1 MRTFGWLISSLFIF
15 MVFPFQGC
23 TQNSPQLVEY
33 DEIVTGA
40 QQMHAYLPLLKGKQV
55 ALVANQASLVG
66 ETHLTDT
73 LLSSGILLKKIF
85 CPEHGFRGNADAG
98 ELVNDS
104 IDPVTGIPL
113 VSLYGDHKKPTQE
126 DLAGIDVVVFDLQDV
141 GVRYYT
147 YVSTSAFVLEA
158 CAENGIA
165 MVLLDRPNPNGYLID
180 GPVLEVPYRSF
191 VGMHTV
197 PIAYGMTIGE
207 YIRMVLGEKWI
218 NQSETANLVVIPLKQ
233 YNHQLIVKLKVKP
246 SPNLPTW
253 QSVYLYPS
261 LCLFEG
267 TDVSVARGTAFPF
280 EAYGA
285 PWFHLGSFSF
295 TPKSIQGMSTHPKF
309 EGLVCFG
316 QNLKGVAENYLHNP
330 IELNLTWLI
339 TAYQISPDK
348 EKFFNTYFDKL
359 AGSDQLRKDIIA
371 GKDEKQIRESWKCD
385 LDHFKEIREKYLL
398 YP

>member
-1 MRTFGWLISSLFIF
+1 

-33 DEIVTGA
+33 DEVVTGA
-40 QQMHAYLPLLKGKQV
+40 QQLHAYLPLLKGKQV

-66 ETHLTDT
+66 ETHLADT

-85 CPEHGFRGNADAG
+85 CPEHGFRGTADAG

-113 VSLYGDHKKPTQE
+113 VSLYGIHKKPTPE
-126 DLAGIDVVVFDLQDV
+126 DLSGIDVVVFDLQDV

-147 YVSTSAFVLEA
+147 YVSTAAFVLEA

-218 NQSETANLVVIPLKQ
+218 NPSETANL
-233 YNHQLIVKLKVKP
+233 
-246 SPNLPTW
+246 
-253 QSVYLYPS
+253 
-261 LCLFEG
+261 
-267 TDVSVARGTAFPF
+267 
-280 EAYGA
+280 
-285 PWFHLGSFSF
+285 
-295 TPKSIQGMSTHPKF
+295 
-309 EGLVCFG
+309 
-316 QNLKGVAENYLHNP
+316 
-330 IELNLTWLI
+330 
-339 TAYQISPDK
+339 
-348 EKFFNTYFDKL
+348 
-359 AGSDQLRKDIIA
+359 
-371 GKDEKQIRESWKCD
+371 
-385 LDHFKEIREKYLL
+385 
-398 YP
+398 

>member
-1 MRTFGWLISSLFIF
+1 MRTFGWLISGLFIF
-15 MVFPFQGC
+15 MVFPFQGS

-40 QQMHAYLPLLKGKQV
+40 QQMHVYLPLLKGKQV
-55 ALVANQASLVG
+55 ALVTNQASLVG
-66 ETHLTDT
+66 ETHLADT

-85 CPEHGFRGNADAG
+85 CPEHGFRGTADAG

-113 VSLYGDHKKPTQE
+113 VSLYGTHKKPTPE
-126 DLAGIDVVVFDLQDV
+126 DLSGIDVVVFDLQDV

-147 YVSTSAFVLEA
+147 YVSTAAFVLEA

-218 NQSETANLVVIPLKQ
+218 NPSEMANLVVIPLKQ

-267 TDVSVARGTAFPF
+267 TDVSVARGTEFPF

-285 PWFHLGSFSF
+285 PWFSLGSFSF

-309 EGLVCFG
+309 EEQVCYG
-316 QNLKGVAENYLHNP
+316 QNLKGVAENYQHNP

-339 TAYQISPDK
+339 AAYQVSPDK
-348 EKFFNTYFDKL
+348 ATFFNNYFDKL
-359 AGSDQLRKDIIA
+359 AGSDQLRMDIIA
-371 GKDEKQIRESWKCD
+371 GKDEKQIRESWKSN
-385 LDHFKEIREKYLL
+385 LDNFKVIREKYLL